1 MDYKT
6 FSDEEL
12 AKRSQEGDKECQHG
26 LVCRYEDLVH
36 AVVRP
41 FYIPGGEKEDL
52 VQEGRIGLYKA
63 VMTFNGSS
71 SFKTYAYICVRSCV
85 LSALRKVST
94 KKSAA
99 DLTAVSLA
107 GISAEGD
114 YEKNPAVAD
123 SEFDPETRYI
133 NSETARELSDK
144 IMITL
149 SQSERDILLMRLD
162 GYSYKEIG
170 QKTGRNAKFVD
181 NTVQRIRKKLSR
193 VRGEQRS

>member
-1 MDYKT
+1 M
-6 FSDEEL
+6 
-12 AKRSQEGDKECQHG
+12 
-26 LVCRYEDLVH
+26 
-36 AVVRP
+36 
-41 FYIPGGEKEDL
+41 
-52 VQEGRIGLYKA
+52 
-63 VMTFNGSS
+63 
-71 SFKTYAYICVRSCV
+71 

-123 SEFDPETRYI
+123 SEFESRNAVYQQRDGKR
-133 NSETARELSDK
+133 ASDK

-149 SQSERDILLMRLD
+149 SQSERDILIMRLD

-170 QKTGRNAKFVD
+170 QKTGKNAKFVD